1 MTTHLNAAVALASL
15 LLLAALFGGQE
26 LTTPEPVAEIK
37 GIVAD
42 ETGAVIPQ
50 SEVVFKGELGA
61 IVSHTSMDGS
71 ITVELRTGGYTVTIT
86 KSGFVT
92 AKLVDFQINAPTPAA
107 FRVVLKVDHT
117 PSNGGMFDGVP
128 TTTSEL
134 PRVISF
140 ENGGYSTCPDL
151 EHAVV
156 RSVGYVQA
164 AETNLRRWS
173 TTKVSPKRTPRPDT
187 VHVQVRVEGE
197 RVFCAQAI
205 DGPSNKQKDA
215 VDAAMQWR
223 FKKKRGEFKDDL
235 MGTLTFQF

>member
-1 MTTHLNAAVALASL
+1 MTRRLSAAVALASL
-15 LLLAALFGGQE
+15 LLLAALCSGQE
-26 LTTPEPVAEIK
+26 RTIPEPVAEIK
-37 GIVAD
+37 GIVTD

-50 SEVVFKGELGA
+50 SEVVFKGKLGA

-71 ITVELRTGGYTVTIT
+71 VTVELRTGSYAVTIT
-86 KSGFVT
+86 KSGFVA
-92 AKLVDFQINAPTPAA
+92 AKLVDFQINAPTAAA
-107 FRVVLKVDHT
+107 FRVVLQVDHT
-117 PSNGGMFDGVP
+117 PSDGPIFEGVP

-134 PRVISF
+134 PSAISF

-151 EHAVV
+151 EHVVV

-164 AETNLRRWS
+164 AETNLRRWA

-187 VHVQVRVEGE
+187 VHVQVQVEGE

-205 DGPSNKQKDA
+205 DGPSDKQKDA

>member
-1 MTTHLNAAVALASL
+1 MTTRLHAAVALASFL
-15 LLLAALFGGQE
+15 LTALCSGQE
-26 LTTPEPVAEIK
+26 RTTSEPVAKIK

-42 ETGAVIPQ
+42 QTGAVIPQ
-50 SEVVFKGELGA
+50 SEVVFKGELGT
-61 IVSHTSMDGS
+61 IVSHTGMDGS
-71 ITVELRTGGYTVTIT
+71 VTVQLRTGTYLVTIT
-86 KSGFVT
+86 RSGFVT

-107 FRVVLKVDHT
+107 FRVNLQLDHS
-117 PSNGGMFDGVP
+117 PSDGGIFDGVP
-128 TTTSEL
+128 TTTAEL
-134 PRVISF
+134 PSVIRS
-140 ENGGYSTCPDL
+140 EPIGYSTCPDL

-164 AETNLRRWS
+164 GEPDLRRWARV
-173 TTKVSPKRTPRPDT
+173 KVSPKKTSRPDT
-187 VHVQVRVEGE
+187 VHVQVQVEGE

-205 DGPSNKQKDA
+205 DGPSDKQKGA